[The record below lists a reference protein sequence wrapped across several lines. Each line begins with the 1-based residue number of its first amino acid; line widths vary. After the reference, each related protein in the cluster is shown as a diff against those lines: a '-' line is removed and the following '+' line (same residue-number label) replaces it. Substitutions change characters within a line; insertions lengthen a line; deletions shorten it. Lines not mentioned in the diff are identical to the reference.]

1 MNPWKKAFLILA
13 AVVVG
18 VILALPLIFFTSIK
32 KTEEPAKI
40 PPVKA
45 DGVEIEM
52 IFTNQELENLLNL
65 QLEKE
70 SAPLRIQIEDV
81 VSLKGSIP
89 IFSFELPL
97 EIKAEASPA
106 EEGRIALEILE
117 ISGESIQFPRGIVL
131 SALAQVLDQTFFVI
145 EPDQNRLVID
155 PNQLAEGFFLS
166 AKEIN
171 LKENKISFTTIID
184 EKYLVP
190 VK

>member
-1 MNPWKKAFLILA
+1 MKAEGI
-13 AVVVG
+13 
-18 VILALPLIFFTSIK
+18 
-32 KTEEPAKI
+32 
-40 PPVKA
+40 
-45 DGVEIEM
+45 EIEM

-106 EEGRIALEILE
+106 EEGRIALEIIE
-117 ISGESIQFPRGIVL
+117 ISGESIQFPRGLVL
-131 SALAQVLDQTFFVI
+131 SALSQVLDQTFFVI
-145 EPDQNRLVID
+145 EPEQNRLVID
-155 PNQLAEGFFLS
+155 PNQLAEGFSLS

-184 EKYLVP
+184 EKYLAP
-190 VK
+190 